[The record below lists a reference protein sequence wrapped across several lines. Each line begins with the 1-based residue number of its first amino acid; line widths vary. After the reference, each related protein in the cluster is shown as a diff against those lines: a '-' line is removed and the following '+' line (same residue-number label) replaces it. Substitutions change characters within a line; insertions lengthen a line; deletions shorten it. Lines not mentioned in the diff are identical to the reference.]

1 MPELPELEG
10 VSQLLNK
17 NIKFTTI
24 KDVSINN
31 ASLLVNIRGFELK
44 KALRKQTFVDVE
56 RRGKFLI
63 MTLHDGNAI
72 LLHLGITGILQL
84 LSAPNPVMD
93 VNIELCND
101 MYLVIGNDPHSES
114 KAGVKLYF
122 TKSEPILSDLGPEPL
137 SPEFNVQWLHEKC
150 QRTEMPIKLVLLDQ
164 TVAAG
169 IGNFYADYILWE
181 AGVSPT
187 SKANSL
193 TVEALTE
200 IVNETKTILII
211 CDEEALLLINGK
223 APIPAVIIQDRNVV
237 IYNSVIFAAVQSDS
251 DDFCDLPEDL
261 ALTIQ
266 HRLSHLDNNK
276 LIVNL

>member
-10 VSQLLNK
+10 VAQLLDK

-72 LLHLGITGILQL
+72 LLHLGITGVLQL
-84 LSAPNPVMD
+84 LPAPNPIMD
-93 VNIELCND
+93 INIELCNN
-101 MYLVIGNDPHSES
+101 MYLVIGNDHNSES

-137 SPEFNVQWLHEKC
+137 SPEFNVQWLHKKC

-164 TVAAG
+164 AVAAG

-181 AGVSPT
+181 ANVSPT

-200 IVNETKTILII
+200 IVNETKTILRDMI
-211 CDEEALLLINGK
+211 A
-223 APIPAVIIQDRNVV
+223 
-237 IYNSVIFAAVQSDS
+237 NS
-251 DDFCDLPEDL
+251 
-261 ALTIQ
+261 
-266 HRLSHLDNNK
+266 
-276 LIVNL
+276 LIVLQEVDTYNFYTEQKIREGAAIRRSENSTCSCCSHQMMKVQLGGRDTFYCPYCQA